1 LSTRATVASIV
12 ALGVVVSL
20 AGDACHVASG
30 TTRYE
35 WDGVPVIWRS
45 AVWFPVLLAGG
56 VLALALVGHRWR
68 DRLPAARARGR
79 RDVIPAAAAVLG
91 LYALTAALHGQ
102 PVTVSTVLVG
112 SLAVALWAW
121 WDPSPGAALG
131 GVIAAIAGPLAEIAI
146 VAVGA
151 ASYTPGSDGL
161 AGVAPWLPGLYFAA
175 GAVAFRLWDAVG
187 RRLASPDDEPG
198 SRRVQSPAAPST

>member
-1 LSTRATVASIV
+1 VETGHRAATAAAI
-12 ALGVVVSL
+12 AGLGVLVGL

-45 AVWFPVLLAGG
+45 AIWFPVLLAGG

-68 DRLPAARARGR
+68 DRLPAARTRSR
-79 RDVIPAAAAVLG
+79 RDVIPATAAVLG

-112 SLAVALWAW
+112 SVAVALWGW

-131 GVIAAIAGPLAEIAI
+131 GAIAAIAGPLAEIAI
-146 VAVGA
+146 VAAGA
-151 ASYTPGSDGL
+151 ASYTAGSDGL

-175 GAVAFRLWDAVG
+175 GAVAFRLWDAIG
-187 RRLASPDDEPG
+187 R
-198 SRRVQSPAAPST
+198 PAAISTRA

>member
-1 LSTRATVASIV
+1 LRSLPTLTGRATAAAILG
-12 ALGVVVSL
+12 LGVVVSL

-35 WDGVPVIWRS
+35 WDGVPMVWRS
-45 AVWFPVLLAGG
+45 AIWFPVLVAGG
-56 VLALALVGHRWR
+56 VLALALVGHRLG
-68 DRLPAARARGR
+68 DRLPAARTRSR

-112 SLAVALWAW
+112 SVAVAVWGW

-131 GVIAAIAGPLAEIAI
+131 GAVAAIAGPLAEIAI
-146 VAVGA
+146 VSAGA
-151 ASYTPGSDGL
+151 ASYSSGSDGL

-175 GAVAFRLWDAVG
+175 GAVAFRLWDAISLG
-187 RRLASPDDEPG
+187 NK
-198 SRRVQSPAAPST
+198 